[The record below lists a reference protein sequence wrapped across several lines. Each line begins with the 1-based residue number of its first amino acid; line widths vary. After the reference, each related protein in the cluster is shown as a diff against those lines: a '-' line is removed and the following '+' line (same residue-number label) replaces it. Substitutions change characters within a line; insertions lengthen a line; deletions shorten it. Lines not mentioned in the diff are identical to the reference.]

1 MSMNP
6 DPAARDE
13 RRSVT
18 PQSAPLILDPRQ
30 LPRLGP
36 YRPQSVLGSGGMAT
50 VYLAT
55 GAAQLGHRRWC
66 ALKVLHPKL
75 CARANYLDMFFNEAR
90 IASEISHPHVCG
102 VFDYGTIDGQ
112 AYLAMDYVRGKSLSA
127 IAHAREKIENP
138 AEHARRLARLVADA
152 CEGLSAIHDHRSPVE
167 PELRVVHRDIS
178 PDNLLL
184 GFDGFVKVIDF
195 GLAKIDGRG
204 EKTESGIL
212 KGKLS
217 YVAPELLRGESAT
230 ASVDIWSLGVVAWEL
245 LTGQRLFRRGTDA
258 ETVRALAE
266 APVAAPSSVL
276 PGLPPELDPIVLR
289 ALEREPSRRYA
300 SAAEFGAAL
309 WGFLR
314 AQTEIPDHRQIGAW
328 LSSLFPDEEQRLR
341 ERLERA
347 PSMPPH
353 STPATAR
360 RSLHLLEHVRGRIAH
375 AVKVR
380 SRSRWVAAAVIAGL
394 CFGWSAFHWSSART
408 RSPSAFRADDASLV
422 SPAFERADSA
432 RSPAPVSLTRL
443 RSESGLTVEIERAS
457 NNDEVTVR
465 VRASTPNERPLEPV
479 AR

>member
-1 MSMNP
+1 MSTNP
-6 DPAARDE
+6 DPADD

-18 PQSAPLILDPRQ
+18 PQSAPLIFDPRQ

-55 GAAQLGHRRWC
+55 GATQLGHRRWC

-75 CARANYLDMFFNEAR
+75 CARPSYLDMFFNEAR

-127 IAHAREKIENP
+127 IAHAREKIADP
-138 AEHARRLARLVADA
+138 AEHARRLARLLADA
-152 CEGLSAIHDHRSPVE
+152 CEGLSAIHEHRSALE

-212 KGKLS
+212 KGKIS

-245 LTGQRLFRRGTDA
+245 LTGQRLFRRGSDA

-266 APVAAPSSVL
+266 APVPPPSSVL
-276 PGLPPELDPIVLR
+276 PGLPSELDAVVLR

-300 SAAEFGAAL
+300 TAAEFGAAL

-314 AQTEIPDHRQIGAW
+314 AQSKIPDHRQIGAW
-328 LSSLFPDEEQRLR
+328 LSALFPDEEQRLR
-341 ERLERA
+341 ERLERV
-347 PSMPPH
+347 PSTPLH
-353 STPATAR
+353 STPVAAR
-360 RSLHLLEHVRGRIAH
+360 RSLHLLQHVRARIAH
-375 AVKVR
+375 AVKLR
-380 SRSRWVAAAVIAGL
+380 SRARWLAAAVVAGL
-394 CFGWSAFHWSSART
+394 CFGWSAFHWSNAKT
-408 RSPSAFRADDASLV
+408 RSSAALRVDDASLI
-422 SPAFERADSA
+422 SPAFEHTDSTHL
-432 RSPAPVSLTRL
+432 RAPVSLTRL
-443 RSESGLTVEIERAS
+443 HSESGLTVEIERAS
-457 NNDEVTVR
+457 DNDEVTVR
-465 VRASTPNERPLEPV
+465 VRASTPNERSSERV
-479 AR
+479 TR